1 MTAHQFYHNFRQSS
15 KGVPDRGEF
24 LKIRDLV
31 QHTSVSKETV
41 HYYIREGLLPK
52 PRKRGR
58 NIAEYDDSY
67 VERIRFIKELQD
79 RYFFPLAVIKNILK
93 KQKASSEWKSFLNL
107 RREYFRPVDQFLPN
121 EIAGEEPFR
130 NETGLG
136 RKWLAKMEEWKIINP
151 EVRDG
156 LKVYAQDDIT
166 LGKLVVKMDNIGLGP
181 KDGFDPEA
189 LKHYLDKF
197 REIAELSQKYY
208 IETALGKLSP
218 EEFSKRIAQ
227 GREIMSLFFYHLYR
241 KLSRERYR
249 SILALLESRTKGSG
263 EGHFDPENHSDQE

>member
-1 MTAHQFYHNFRQSS
+1 
-15 KGVPDRGEF
+15 
-24 LKIRDLV
+24 LKIRELV
-31 QHTSVSKETV
+31 KHSGVTKETI

-52 PRKRGR
+52 PRKHGK
-58 NIAEYDDSY
+58 NVAEYDDGF
-67 VERIRFIKELQD
+67 VERIRLIKELQD
-79 RYFFPLAVIKNILK
+79 RYFFPLAVIKNIFR
-93 KQKASSEWKSFLNL
+93 KQRKSAEWQSFFNL
-107 RREYFRPVDQFLPN
+107 RREYFSPVDQLLPTQ
-121 EIAGEEPFR
+121 IAGEEPFR

-151 EVRDG
+151 ASRDG
-156 LKVYAQDDIT
+156 MKVYSQDDIT
-166 LGKLVVKMDNIGLGP
+166 LGKLIVEMDRIGLGP

-197 REIAELSQKYY
+197 REIAIMSQKYY

-249 SILALLESRTKGSG
+249 NILTLLESGAEGSL
-263 EGHFDPENHSDQE
+263 EEDLESRDDPGPG